1 MIHGNACLAY
11 FNKMW
16 DISLAIAIPD
26 RIKASTTFKSAARVS
41 LIVWKF
47 HLQRTAS

>member
-16 DISLAIAIPD
+16 DISMGYEDIP
-26 RIKASTTFKSAARVS
+26 FPYEP
-41 LIVWKF
+41 
-47 HLQRTAS
+47 